1 MPQVRIKTD
10 FGEVVIPY
18 SILEELDKDLDQ
30 LPAVIAQVKSK
41 VAGIASIE
49 PRKPKPGCE
58 EIYRFGPDGRLE
70 LFAKP
75 DKKVALAA
83 LSLYAY
89 DPQPLLA
96 SELETV
102 TGLPDVARSVLRNGS
117 NAKYFDPKPDG
128 RWGLSLVG
136 FQWVRSEVLPKL
148 KGPLTS
154 DQE

>member
-1 MPQVRIKTD
+1 MADVRIKTD

-18 SILEELDKDLDQ
+18 SNLEDLAKNLGQ

-49 PRKPKPGCE
+49 SRKPKHGCE
-58 EIYRFGPDGRLE
+58 EIYRFGPDGNLE

-96 SELETV
+96 SELEGA
-102 TGLPDVARSVLRNGS
+102 TGLSDVARAVLRNGS
-117 NAKYFDPKPDG
+117 NAKYFDSKPD
-128 RWGLSLVG
+128 
-136 FQWVRSEVLPKL
+136 
-148 KGPLTS
+148 
-154 DQE
+154 